1 MLLLVVPI
9 LIINFKSALH
19 LLIMPSNPKLLLQKK
34 IENFN
39 NKKNMSLIQKK
50 MRSTTKGNSRWS
62 RKIKKPGYFTGERR
76 GILQA
81 EPTYL
86 WTLLKMQEMKL
97 ERLFGRILVKLYMGQ
112 YKIQRGK
119 KVMMIKILILKI
131 F

>member
-50 MRSTTKGNSRWS
+50 MRSTTKENKRQY
-62 RKIKKPGYFTGERR
+62 KKKKKLGIFTG
-76 GILQA
+76 
-81 EPTYL
+81 
-86 WTLLKMQEMKL
+86 
-97 ERLFGRILVKLYMGQ
+97 
-112 YKIQRGK
+112 
-119 KVMMIKILILKI
+119 
-131 F
+131 